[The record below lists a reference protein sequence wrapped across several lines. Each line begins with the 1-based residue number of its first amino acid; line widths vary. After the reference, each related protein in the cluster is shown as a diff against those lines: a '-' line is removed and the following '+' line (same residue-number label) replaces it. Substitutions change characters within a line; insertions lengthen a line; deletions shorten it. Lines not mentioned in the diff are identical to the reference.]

1 MEPQG
6 RGRGGFL
13 HFTPELALCEDLDA
27 LCDLA
32 SEHCLL
38 SVQPF
43 SFSFLSGGCEQGGR
57 CRVLREAGSSPARHL
72 GRDGKKIVM
81 GRCKGVGRRKRTEGE
96 RGQARGLL
104 FASLQ
109 RLENE

>member
-27 LCDLA
+27 LCDLT

-38 SVQPF
+38 SIQPF
-43 SFSFLSGGCEQGGR
+43 SFSFLG
-57 CRVLREAGSSPARHL
+57 
-72 GRDGKKIVM
+72 
-81 GRCKGVGRRKRTEGE
+81 
-96 RGQARGLL
+96 
-104 FASLQ
+104 
-109 RLENE
+109 